1 MLYAGIA
8 EYPDLP
14 KCKNGQ
20 VRPISREVGLSWLAG
35 IIDGEGN
42 IDFSVQEKNC
52 GEGRASY
59 FCPKVRITNTDLRMI
74 RSISEIYVSENLTF
88 FYALNSVKRYKDRKD
103 TWKNQMEITI
113 SSQASVKKL
122 LQLVE
127 PYLVNKARL
136 AQLMID
142 AVQFVQ
148 DQPMRGRMSQAKE
161 NYTELP
167 GFIERIEAMR
177 NERKWY
183 IDPST
188 TARKAREV
196 LSW

>member
-14 KCKNGQ
+14 KCENGQ

-74 RSISEIYVSENLTF
+74 RRISEIYVSENLTF

-122 LQLVE
+122 LQSVE
-127 PYLVNKARL
+127 PYLVNKARM

-148 DQPMRGRMSQAKE
+148 DQPMRGRMSQAGA

-167 GFIERIEAMR
+167 GFIERIEEMR
-177 NERKWY
+177 NERKWH